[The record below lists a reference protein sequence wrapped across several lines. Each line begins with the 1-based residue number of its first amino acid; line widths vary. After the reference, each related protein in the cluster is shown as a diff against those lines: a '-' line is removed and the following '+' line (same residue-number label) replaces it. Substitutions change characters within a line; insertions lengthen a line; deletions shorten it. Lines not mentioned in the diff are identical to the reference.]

1 MTSVEGIGGKAAGT
15 ARDHDVS
22 EWRLPRSG
30 AGGRPSFWRRLFGG
44 GGKTKVAAKEHGT
57 DLTRDEMG
65 RAEPHFDASPPH
77 SPPQKTTT
85 AKPAAPQLRA
95 RDPAPRAT
103 PPKSP
108 RPVKSPMPSADTE
121 TVSPTRTR
129 KRTQVRSPSQRS
141 LWASPLT
148 RRILALNVMALA
160 IPVVG
165 LLYLPSYRDSLIQS
179 ELELLKTEGK
189 LFSGA
194 LAASGVVTGPLG
206 DERLLPETSRQT
218 VRRLVDVSKT
228 RARLFSPDGT
238 LIADSFLLSGPGGV
252 VEIRPLPPLD
262 LTEGVVWK
270 TVTHAYDWVFDR
282 LPSSRHL
289 PPYTENAIQTAAD
302 YQEVMQALGGEPAT
316 FVRDGGNGSMILSV
330 GVPVQR
336 YRQVLGALFLTKTS
350 NDIQTTMR
358 NTRLTVLGISGVAL
372 GITILASLYL
382 ASTIALPIHRL
393 ADAADRVRRAKG
405 RQATI
410 PDLSRRGDEIG
421 DLSGA
426 LRDMTEAVW
435 QRMDAIERFA
445 ADVAHEIKNPLTSLR
460 SAVETVARVEDPHQQ
475 KKLMMIILEDVQ
487 RLDRLISDISD
498 ASRVDAEM
506 SRALS
511 GPVKLKDMLLAL
523 ADIHAATA
531 DTEAPRLTVQAPTY
545 SDAGRNDLVV
555 LGAEGRLGQVLRN
568 LISNAISFSPPG
580 GSITVSARR
589 EDDQVIVTVD
599 DEGPGIPQD
608 KLRAI
613 FERFYSERPKG
624 ERFGT
629 HSGLGLSISKQIID
643 AHGGTLTAENL
654 RDTGGAV
661 TGARFV
667 ITLPAA

>member
-1 MTSVEGIGGKAAGT
+1 MTSAEGIGAKAAGA
-15 ARDHDVS
+15 ARDQDVS
-22 EWRLPRSG
+22 EWRLPRSP
-30 AGGRPSFWRRLFGG
+30 AGGLSSVWRRLFGRRA
-44 GGKTKVAAKEHGT
+44 AAKAAARAAANRPAE
-57 DLTRDEMG
+57 DPLRDALG
-65 RAEPHFDASPPH
+65 RAEPHFEPPPPGRIPAPSPEPGPRPARPAPQIRPPAVAEDAAPVR
-77 SPPQKTTT
+77 
-85 AKPAAPQLRA
+85 KPARSVPQ
-95 RDPAPRAT
+95 
-103 PPKSP
+103 
-108 RPVKSPMPSADTE
+108 
-121 TVSPTRTR
+121 
-129 KRTQVRSPSQRS
+129 RSPSQRS

-262 LTEGVVWK
+262 LTGGVVWK
-270 TVTHAYDWVFDR
+270 AVTGAYDWIFDR
-282 LPSSRHL
+282 LPSGRHL
-289 PPYTENAIQTAAD
+289 PPYRESAVQTAAD
-302 YQEVMQALGGEPAT
+302 YEEVMQALGGEPAT

-336 YRQVLGALFLTKTS
+336 YRQVLGALFLTKSS

-460 SAVETVARVEDPHQQ
+460 SAVETVARVEDPAQQ
-475 KKLMMIILEDVQ
+475 KKLMTIILEDVQ

-506 SRALS
+506 SRALA
-511 GPVKLKDMLLAL
+511 GPVKLKDMLMAL
-523 ADIHAATA
+523 ADIHATTA
-531 DTEAPRLTVQAPTY
+531 DDDAPRLAVDVPTR
-545 SDAGRNDLVV
+545 GDLVV

-580 GSITVSARR
+580 GTITVAARR

-629 HSGLGLSISKQIID
+629 HSGLGLSISKQIVD

-654 RDTGGAV
+654 RDGVGNV
-661 TGARFV
+661 TGARFT
-667 ITLPAA
+667 IALPAA